1 MISRLF
7 GRIGRETLRAIY
19 VAAFVIAIAGTGVV
33 VASGISNSSSSSA
46 FPFTGDASIVGPL
59 GVSGAVAI
67 TGATTIKGAVGIS
80 GSLAVTGPTQL
91 NGAVAAT
98 GGAVTINAFTTSST
112 GLTVTGGNASGVHGI
127 KGTGANAT
135 TSAGVMGTGSGSD
148 GKGIWGQAMNVG
160 TGSGYAVFAESNSG
174 IYSLGLACDTTS
186 PVKACVS
193 ITPQNAD
200 PTAAAVGDVY
210 VYTGGIPRA
219 AIATTPV
226 FVSISNLGTKS
237 TVAAAGNNQATAT
250 AMAATADWVTVTGV
264 DGTKGITL
272 PSGSVQA
279 CVRVMSQ
286 DVTNVLFVYG
296 HNSDNDTINGAAA
309 DASYTHAIGTSLVY
323 CTADGTAWFTY

>member
-1 MISRLF
+1 MSTLI
-7 GRIGRETLRAIY
+7 RETLRAFY
-19 VAAFVIAIAGTGVV
+19 AALVAIVLTAGGIVIA
-33 VASGISNSSSSSA
+33 SGGGGGGSSGSA
-46 FPFTGDASIVGPL
+46 FPHTGTASIIGAL
-59 GVSGAVAI
+59 GV
-67 TGATTIKGAVGIS
+67 S

-127 KGTGANAT
+127 KGTGPNAT

-148 GKGIWGQAMNVG
+148 GKGIWGQSMNVG

-186 PVKACVS
+186 PVKACAS

-200 PTAAAVGDVY
+200 PTAAAIGDLY
-210 VYTGGIPRA
+210 VYTGGIPRV

-226 FVSISNLGTKS
+226 FVSVSNLGTKS
-237 TVAAAGNNQATAT
+237 TVAAAGTDQATAT
-250 AMAATADWVTVTGV
+250 ALAAGSDWVTVTAADAAKGV
-264 DGTKGITL
+264 TL
-272 PSGSVQA
+272 PTGA
-279 CVRVMSQ
+279 IATCVRIMSQ
-286 DVTNVLFVYG
+286 VTAAANTLSVYG

-309 DASYTHAIGTSLVY
+309 DAAYVQMAGTSLVY